1 MKRRPRIADPIASPA
16 GVRRVLET
24 LRETSPF
31 PIPATD
37 RKIFTLLNAV
47 RHVGRYTATDKPG
60 GRPAKFDREDLLA
73 VDRALRTALEKQGRP
88 NLSVA
93 SFVGFYLPILRYPA
107 DVGEALAEGKIN
119 LLEAAQLARL
129 TLDRLGVDAREARRV
144 RQETLLLHTR
154 LAASQADLRRRVTA
168 LIKPFNDDLEFADA
182 AADEM
187 IEAGD
192 GRHLFY
198 EQLKH
203 IHQALQIIRPD
214 DLDDATLEDILD
226 KCDRLVGCLQRATTL
241 VRRRNA
247 QTESNHFP
255 I

>member
-16 GVRRVLET
+16 GVRRVLDT
-24 LRETSPF
+24 LRELSPV

-37 RKIFTLLNAV
+37 RRVFTLLNAV
-47 RHVGRYTATDKPG
+47 RHVGRYKATDKPG

-73 VDRALRTALEKQGRP
+73 VDRALRAALEKNGRP

-107 DVGEALAEGKIN
+107 DVGEFLATRKIN
-119 LLEAAQLARL
+119 LHEAAQLARL
-129 TLDRLGVDAREARRV
+129 TPERLGVDGREARRL
-144 RQETLLLHTR
+144 RQETLLFHTR

-168 LIKPFNDDLEFADA
+168 LIEPFNDDLDFVDS

-198 EQLKH
+198 EQLKQ
-203 IHQALQIIRPD
+203 IHLALKTVRPE
-214 DLDDATLEDILD
+214 DLDDETLDDILRQA
-226 KCDRLVGCLQRATTL
+226 DRLLGVIRRVQRKPVGRIQ
-241 VRRRNA
+241 
-247 QTESNHFP
+247 

>member
-1 MKRRPRIADPIASPA
+1 MKRRPRISDPIASPA
-16 GVRRVLET
+16 GVRRVLDS
-24 LRETSPF
+24 LREISPV

-37 RKIFTLLNAV
+37 RKVFTMLNAV
-47 RHVGRYTATDKPG
+47 RHVGRYQATDKPG

-73 VDRALRTALEKQGRP
+73 VDRALRTALEKNGRP

-107 DVGEALAEGKIN
+107 DVGEALAGGKIN

-129 TLDRLGVDAREARRV
+129 SPEKLAVDAREARRV

-187 IEAGD
+187 IEASD

-198 EQLKH
+198 EQLKQVH
-203 IHQALQIIRPD
+203 TALKTVRPD
-214 DLDDATLEDILD
+214 ELTETDLDDILSQA
-226 KCDRLVGCLQRATTL
+226 DRLLGVLHRVQRKP
-241 VRRRNA
+241 VNRIR
-247 QTESNHFP
+247 

>member
-16 GVRRVLET
+16 GVRRVLNT
-24 LRETSPF
+24 LRELSPV

-37 RKIFTLLNAV
+37 RKVFTLLNAV
-47 RHVGRYTATDKPG
+47 RHVGRYKATDKPG

-88 NLSVA
+88 NLSVS
-93 SFVGFYLPILRYPA
+93 SFVGFYLPILRYPP
-107 DVGEALAEGKIN
+107 DVGEFLAEGKIN

-129 TLDRLGVDAREARRV
+129 TPDRLGIDAREARRV
-144 RQETLLLHTR
+144 RQETLVLHTR

-168 LIKPFNDDLEFADA
+168 LIKPFNDDLEFVDQ

-198 EQLKH
+198 EQLKQVH
-203 IHQALQIIRPD
+203 AALKSIRPD
-214 DLDDATLEDILD
+214 DLNDTDLNDILNQA
-226 KCDRLVGCLQRATTL
+226 DRLLGVIHRIQGKAVTWIRLK
-241 VRRRNA
+241 
-247 QTESNHFP
+247 

>member
-16 GVRRVLET
+16 GVRRVLDT
-24 LRETSPF
+24 LREISPV

-37 RKIFTLLNAV
+37 RKVFTILNAV
-47 RHVGRYTATDKPG
+47 RHVGRYQATDKAG
-60 GRPAKFDREDLLA
+60 GRPGKFDREDLLA
-73 VDRALRTALEKQGRP
+73 VDRALRTSLEKNGRP

-107 DVGEALAEGKIN
+107 DVGEALAEGRIN

-129 TLDRLGVDAREARRV
+129 TPERLGVDTREARRV

-182 AADEM
+182 AADQM

-198 EQLKH
+198 EQLKQLH
-203 IHQALQIIRPD
+203 LALKILRPD
-214 DLDDATLEDILD
+214 ELSDTDLDDILNQS
-226 KCDRLVGCLQRATTL
+226 DRLLGIIHRIQRRP
-241 VRRRNA
+241 VERIR
-247 QTESNHFP
+247 

>member
-1 MKRRPRIADPIASPA
+1 MKRRPRISDPIASPA
-16 GVRRVLET
+16 GVRRVLDT
-24 LRETSPF
+24 LREISPV

-37 RKIFTLLNAV
+37 RKVFTLLNAV
-47 RHVGRYTATDKPG
+47 RHVGRYQATDKPG

-73 VDRALRTALEKQGRP
+73 VDRVLRTALEKNGRP

-107 DVGEALAEGKIN
+107 DVGEALSERKIN

-129 TLDRLGVDAREARRV
+129 TPENLGVDTREARRV
-144 RQETLLLHTR
+144 RQDTLMLHLR

-168 LIKPFNDDLEFADA
+168 LIKPLDDDLEFADR

-187 IEAGD
+187 IEVGD

-226 KCDRLVGCLQRATTL
+226 KCDRLVGCLQRATAS
-241 VRRRNA
+241 VRRRNT
-247 QTESNHFP
+247 QTKSNHFP

>member
-1 MKRRPRIADPIASPA
+1 MKRRPRITAPIASPA
-16 GVRRVLET
+16 GVRQVLDA
-24 LRETSPF
+24 LRKISSV

-37 RKIFTLLNAV
+37 RKVFTLLNAV
-47 RHVGRYTATDKPG
+47 RHVGRYKATDKPG
-60 GRPAKFDREDLLA
+60 GRPAKFEREDLLA
-73 VDRALRTALEKQGRP
+73 VDRALRTALEKNGRP

-107 DVGEALAEGKIN
+107 DVGEALTGGKIN

-129 TLDRLGVDAREARRV
+129 TPEKLGVDAREARRV

-154 LAASQADLRRRVTA
+154 LTGSQADLRRRVTA
-168 LIKPFNDDLEFADA
+168 LIKPFNDDLEFTDA

-198 EQLKH
+198 EQLKQ
-203 IHQALQIIRPD
+203 IHQVLKTFRPD
-214 DLDDATLEDILD
+214 ELNDTDLDDILSQS
-226 KCDRLVGCLQRATTL
+226 DRLLGVLHRVQRKS
-241 VRRRNA
+241 VNRIR
-247 QTESNHFP
+247 

>member
-16 GVRRVLET
+16 GVRRVLDS
-24 LRETSPF
+24 LREISPV
-31 PIPATD
+31 PIPTTD
-37 RKIFTLLNAV
+37 RKVFTLLNAV
-47 RHVGRYTATDKPG
+47 RHVGRYRATDKPG
-60 GRPAKFDREDLLA
+60 GRPGKFNREDLLG
-73 VDRALRTALEKQGRP
+73 VDRALRAALERTGRP

-107 DVGEALAEGKIN
+107 DVGEALAEEKIN

-129 TLDRLGVDAREARRV
+129 TPEKLGVDAREARRV
-144 RQETLLLHTR
+144 RLETLLLHTR
-154 LAASQADLRRRVTA
+154 LSGSQADLRRRVTA
-168 LIKPFNDDLEFADA
+168 LIKPFKDDLEFADA

-198 EQLKH
+198 EQLKQ
-203 IHQALQIIRPD
+203 IHQVLKTFRPD
-214 DLDDATLEDILD
+214 ELNDTDLDDILSQS
-226 KCDRLVGCLQRATTL
+226 DRLLGIIHRVQRKPVGRI
-241 VRRRNA
+241 R
-247 QTESNHFP
+247 

>member
-1 MKRRPRIADPIASPA
+1 MKRRTRIPDPIASPA
-16 GVRRVLET
+16 GVRLVLDT
-24 LRETSPF
+24 LRKISPV

-37 RKIFTLLNAV
+37 RKVFTLLNAV
-47 RHVGRYTATDKPG
+47 RHVGRYQATDKPG

-73 VDRALRTALEKQGRP
+73 VDRALRTALEKNGRP

-129 TLDRLGVDAREARRV
+129 TPENLGGDAHEARRL

-154 LAASQADLRRRVTA
+154 LSASQADLRRRVTA
-168 LIKPFNDDLEFADA
+168 LIKPFNDDLEFADQ

-198 EQLKH
+198 EQLKQ
-203 IHQALQIIRPD
+203 IHAALKTVRPD
-214 DLDDATLEDILD
+214 EITETDLDDILD
-226 KCDRLVGCLQRATTL
+226 QSDRLLGIIHRIQRKPVGRIRL
-241 VRRRNA
+241 
-247 QTESNHFP
+247 
-255 I
+255 

>member
-16 GVRRVLET
+16 GVCRVLDT
-24 LRETSPF
+24 LREISPV

-37 RKIFTLLNAV
+37 RKVFTLLNAV
-47 RHVGRYTATDKPG
+47 RHVGRYKATDKPG
-60 GRPAKFDREDLLA
+60 GRPGKFNREDLLA
-73 VDRALRTALEKQGRP
+73 VDRALRAALERTGRP

-107 DVGEALAEGKIN
+107 DVGEALTEGKIN

-129 TLDRLGVDAREARRV
+129 TPDRLGVDAREARRV
-144 RQETLLLHTR
+144 RQETQVLHNR

-168 LIKPFNDDLEFADA
+168 LIKPFNDDLEFIDS

-198 EQLKH
+198 EQLKQ
-203 IHQALQIIRPD
+203 IHLALKTVRPE
-214 DLDDATLEDILD
+214 DLDDEMLDDILTHA
-226 KCDRLVGCLQRATTL
+226 DRLMGAIQRAVPRMKKRL
-241 VRRRNA
+241 EV
-247 QTESNHFP
+247 
-255 I
+255 

>member
-1 MKRRPRIADPIASPA
+1 MKRRPRISDPIASPA
-16 GVRRVLET
+16 GVRQVLDT
-24 LRETSPF
+24 LREISPVQ
-31 PIPATD
+31 IPATD
-37 RKIFTLLNAV
+37 RKTFTLLNAV
-47 RHVGRYTATDKPG
+47 RHVGRYRATDKPG
-60 GRPAKFDREDLLA
+60 GRPGKFNREDLLA

-129 TLDRLGVDAREARRV
+129 TPEKLGVDAREARRV
-144 RQETLLLHTR
+144 RQETLRLHTR
-154 LAASQADLRRRVTA
+154 LTGSQADLRRRVTA
-168 LIKPFNDDLEFADA
+168 LIKPFKDDLEFADA

-198 EQLKH
+198 EQLKQ
-203 IHQALQIIRPD
+203 IHQVLKTFRPD
-214 DLDDATLEDILD
+214 ELNDTDLDDILSQS
-226 KCDRLVGCLQRATTL
+226 DRLLGIIHRVQRKPVGRI
-241 VRRRNA
+241 R
-247 QTESNHFP
+247 

>member
-1 MKRRPRIADPIASPA
+1 MKRRPRISDPIASPA
-16 GVRRVLET
+16 GVRRVLDT
-24 LRETSPF
+24 LREISPV

-37 RKIFTLLNAV
+37 RKVFTLLNAV
-47 RHVGRYTATDKPG
+47 RHVGRYRASDKPG
-60 GRPAKFDREDLLA
+60 GRPAKFNREDLLA
-73 VDRALRTALEKQGRP
+73 VDRTLRSALEKAGRP

-129 TLDRLGVDAREARRV
+129 TPENLGVNARDARRV
-144 RQETLLLHTR
+144 RQETLILHTR

-187 IEAGD
+187 IEVGD
-192 GRHLFY
+192 GRYLFY
-198 EQLKH
+198 EQLKQ
-203 IHQALQIIRPD
+203 IHLALKNIRPENID
-214 DLDDATLEDILD
+214 DEKLDEILSQT
-226 KCDRLVGCLQRATTL
+226 DRLIGLLYRSSKSRKLLFSV
-241 VRRRNA
+241 
-247 QTESNHFP
+247 
-255 I
+255 

>member
-1 MKRRPRIADPIASPA
+1 MKRRPRIADPIASPV
-16 GVRRVLET
+16 GVRRVLDS
-24 LRETSPF
+24 LREISPVL
-31 PIPATD
+31 IPTTD
-37 RKIFTLLNAV
+37 RKVFTLLNAV
-47 RHVGRYTATDKPG
+47 RHVGRYGATDKPG

-73 VDRALRTALEKQGRP
+73 VDRALQTALEKQGRP

-93 SFVGFYLPILRYPA
+93 SFVEFYLPILRYPA
-107 DVGEALAEGKIN
+107 DVGEALAVGKIN

-129 TLDRLGVDAREARRV
+129 THDRLGIDAREARRV

-168 LIKPFNDDLEFADA
+168 LLKPFNEDLEFADD

-198 EQLKH
+198 EQLK
-203 IHQALQIIRPD
+203 QIYLVLKEIQPGE
-214 DLDDATLEDILD
+214 LDDQTLDDILQNT
-226 KCDRLVGCLQRATTL
+226 DRLMGAIQRAAPRIKKRFQ
-241 VRRRNA
+241 V
-247 QTESNHFP
+247 
-255 I
+255 

>member
-16 GVRRVLET
+16 GVRRVLDS
-24 LRETSPF
+24 LREISPV

-37 RKIFTLLNAV
+37 RKVFTLLNAV
-47 RHVGRYTATDKPG
+47 RHVGRYKATDKPS

-73 VDRALRTALEKQGRP
+73 LDRALRTALEKQGRP

-129 TLDRLGVDAREARRV
+129 TPEKLGVDAREARRV
-144 RQETLLLHTR
+144 RQETLRLHTR
-154 LAASQADLRRRVTA
+154 LTGSQADLRRRVTA
-168 LIKPFNDDLEFADA
+168 LIKPFKDDLEFADA

-198 EQLKH
+198 EQLKQ
-203 IHQALQIIRPD
+203 IHQVLKTFRPD
-214 DLDDATLEDILD
+214 ELNDTDLDDILSQS
-226 KCDRLVGCLQRATTL
+226 DRLLGIIHRVQRKPVGRI
-241 VRRRNA
+241 R
-247 QTESNHFP
+247 

>member
-1 MKRRPRIADPIASPA
+1 MIRRPRIADPIASPA
-16 GVRRVLET
+16 GVRRVLDS
-24 LRETSPF
+24 LREISPV

-37 RKIFTLLNAV
+37 RKVFTLLNAV
-47 RHVGRYTATDKPG
+47 RHVGRYKATDKPS
-60 GRPAKFDREDLLA
+60 GRPGKFNREDLLA
-73 VDRALRTALEKQGRP
+73 VDRALRTALEKHERP

-129 TLDRLGVDAREARRV
+129 TPENLGVDTREARRV

-168 LIKPFNDDLEFADA
+168 LIKPFNDDLEFADV

-187 IEAGD
+187 IDAGD

-198 EQLKH
+198 EQLKQ
-203 IHQALQIIRPD
+203 IHQALKTLRPD
-214 DLDDATLEDILD
+214 ELNDTDLDDILSQS
-226 KCDRLVGCLQRATTL
+226 DRLLGIIHRIQRKQVGRI
-241 VRRRNA
+241 R
-247 QTESNHFP
+247 